1 MEIRQT
7 SSYLSSENTSPAAF
21 VPLLGA
27 GSRLCVAAGV
37 MPGKVRGRWAQQWHR
52 GSGVS
57 GSVSASSLLAEAVA
71 WWTLGLAQIWY
82 LGSRLS
88 L

>member
-27 GSRLCVAAGV
+27 GSRLRVEAPAGGWSDARQGEGQV
-37 MPGKVRGRWAQQWHR
+37 GTAM
-52 GSGVS
+52 
-57 GSVSASSLLAEAVA
+57 ASRVWCFGFSLCLLPA
-71 WWTLGLAQIWY
+71 G
-82 LGSRLS
+82 
-88 L
+88 

>member
-1 MEIRQT
+1 
-7 SSYLSSENTSPAAF
+7 
-21 VPLLGA
+21 
-27 GSRLCVAAGV
+27 

-71 WWTLGLAQIWY
+71 WWMLGLAQIWY
-82 LGSRLS
+82 LGSRLP